1 MPFLEKQKKFFL
13 LLNCHVTNI
22 SMRQLHF
29 IIKFK
34 NDTILE
40 QKLKLESEL
49 VRNESMAVLK
59 EFEAMDDFID

>member
-1 MPFLEKQKKFFL
+1 
-13 LLNCHVTNI
+13 
-22 SMRQLHF
+22 MRQLHF

-49 VRNESMAVLK
+49 VRNESMALLK